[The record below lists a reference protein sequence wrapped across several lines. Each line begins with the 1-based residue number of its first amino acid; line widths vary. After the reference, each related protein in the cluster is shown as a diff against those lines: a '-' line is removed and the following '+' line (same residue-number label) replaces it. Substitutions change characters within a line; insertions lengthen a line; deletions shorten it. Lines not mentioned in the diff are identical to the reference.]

1 MRVLSIYALETLNAR
16 EALPRL
22 ISLLDDHR
30 TSNFG
35 AQVSVADAAKAAIA
49 KLQ

>member
-1 MRVLSIYALETLNAR
+1 MRVLAIYALEALNAK

-22 ISLLDDHR
+22 ISLLDDR
-30 TSNFG
+30 RRSNFG

>member
-1 MRVLSIYALETLNAR
+1 MRVMAIYALEELDAK

-22 ISLLDDHR
+22 IALLDDHR
-30 TSNFG
+30 KSHFG

-49 KLQ
+49 KLR

>member
-1 MRVLSIYALETLNAR
+1 MRVLVIYALETLHAT

-22 ISLLDDHR
+22 TVLLNDHR
-30 TSNFG
+30 KSTFG